1 MAKIFISYA
10 HKDED
15 HKNALTEHL
24 SPLVRTGL
32 IEEWNDRKLV
42 PGTNWA
48 NEISENL
55 QNSTIILFLI
65 SSSFLDSD
73 YCIEV
78 EAQTALK
85 MHKEGK
91 AQLIPVILR
100 PSMWNKNSDLSEL
113 QALPTDAKPITKWD
127 DADEAWLDVVQGLN
141 TVITTFQP
149 VEIMKTNK
157 IIDSEENIG
166 ITTDIENWLND
177 TEITLT
183 HRNVTKIGLDQIF
196 ITPDVEIK
204 NENIGDELKF
214 YHDSGDVL
222 RKWDEIL
229 IVAEEQQGKSSLLK
243 YHYRD
248 QLIKGFLP
256 LYISAAEIKKSNTEE
271 IIKKQ
276 LKKQYNNLSF
286 DDYINSNK
294 AILLLDNVDQIG
306 LNPKYR
312 NILLSEFNKIFIKK
326 IYTSQISYLLMI
338 NDIPP
343 LLNFTKAEILGLG
356 HKKRE
361 KLIQKWV
368 SLGIEETIQEKDL
381 YERCDDL
388 KERLNTIVKR
398 NIVPSKPIYILM
410 MLQMF
415 EAHKNLN
422 LELSSHGHCYQQ
434 LIYQSFENA
443 KINER
448 EYDKYLNVLTELA
461 WRIFV
466 KESDLNAYELEEFFS
481 YYQKE
486 FLNIDK
492 EIILKKLVGHSIL
505 MKNGIYT
512 GFKYP
517 YIFYFFVGKKI
528 AESFSEDEEA
538 KVKVDYLIDNMHR
551 EDFANILIFI
561 THHTKDAWVLDKIN
575 NVMQSLFDSNEEA
588 SLEKSQLK
596 FMDEFMKQI
605 PEIII
610 EQRVVQSER
619 DKHNENLD
627 LAERSGNHE
636 INKLEANYVD
646 VSKDILANINK
657 AFKGMEISGQIIR
670 NRHASLKRRA
680 LNDLAIKSIKSGLR
694 FLQYFIQVTDIAKKE
709 IVQLI
714 SQQLAEN
721 PSLSNKEIEK
731 YAENAYTHL
740 TYNVMQAVIR
750 KIAASIGSKEALEV
764 YDNIK
769 EENETPALIL
779 LNQCIHLHFN
789 KKLDMSKIS
798 NTADQ
803 LRSNPVC
810 FRILK
815 ELIVQHIYM
824 FPTDYK
830 EKQQLSQLLRLPIQ
844 QQNII
849 GKKQKSLA

>member
-10 HKDED
+10 HKDEE
-15 HKNALTEHL
+15 HKEALLEHMA
-24 SPLVRTGL
+24 PLIQSGL
-32 IEEWNDRKLV
+32 IEEWNDRKIIA
-42 PGTNWA
+42 GAKWED
-48 NEISENL
+48 EISENL
-55 QNSTIILFLI
+55 RTSTIIIFLI
-65 SSSFLDSD
+65 SSSFLNSN
-73 YCIEV
+73 YCVEI
-78 EAQTALK
+78 EAQAALE
-85 MHKEGK
+85 MHRDGI
-91 AQLIPVILR
+91 ARLIPVILR
-100 PSMWNKNSDLSEL
+100 PTLWNENSAFSGF
-113 QALPTDAKPITKWD
+113 QALPTDAKAITTWEN
-127 DADEAWLDVVQGLN
+127 ADEAWLNVVQGLN
-141 TVITTFQP
+141 TAITTFEP
-149 VEIMKTNK
+149 VDIMKTSK
-157 IIDSEENIG
+157 TLDSEENIS
-166 ITTDIENWLND
+166 ITADIENWLND

-196 ITPDVEIK
+196 ITPDIEIK
-204 NENIGDELKF
+204 NENRSDEIKV
-214 YHDSGDVL
+214 YHDAGDVL

-229 IVAEEQQGKSSLLK
+229 IVAEEQQGKTSLLK
-243 YHYRD
+243 YHYKD
-248 QLIKGFLP
+248 QLIKGYLP
-256 LYISAAEIKKSNTEE
+256 LYINGIDIKKSNAED
-271 IIKKQ
+271 IITKQ
-276 LKKQYNNLSF
+276 LKKQYKNLNYQ
-286 DDYINSNK
+286 DYIESER
-294 AILLLDNVDQIG
+294 AILLLDNIDQIV

-312 NILLSEFNKIFIKK
+312 DLLLNKFNDLFIKK
-326 IYTSQISYLLMI
+326 IYTSQISYLLMANEI
-338 NDIPP
+338 NPI
-343 LLNFTKAEILGLG
+343 LNFKKAEVLGLG

-388 KERLNTIVKR
+388 KERLNTVVKR

-466 KESDLNAYELEEFFS
+466 KESDLNDHELDEFFS
-481 YYQKE
+481 YYQDE

-492 EIILKKLVGHSIL
+492 EIILKKLKDHSIL
-505 MKNGIYT
+505 MKDGFYT

-528 AESFSEDEEA
+528 AESFSEEDEA
-538 KVKVDYLIDNMHR
+538 KLKVDYLIENMHR
-551 EDFANILIFI
+551 EDFANVLIFI

-575 NVMQSLFDSNEEA
+575 NVMQSLFNSNEEA

-605 PEIII
+605 PELII
-610 EQRVVQSER
+610 EQRGVQGER
-619 DKHNENLD
+619 DKYNESLD
-627 LAERSGNHE
+627 IAERSGSNE
-636 INKLEANYVD
+636 IGEFDSSYED
-646 VSKDILANINK
+646 ISKDILANINK
-657 AFKGMEISGQIIR
+657 TFKGMEISGQIIR
-670 NRHASLKRRA
+670 NRHASLKRKS
-680 LNDLAIKSIKSGLR
+680 LHDLAIQSIRSGLR

-731 YAENAYTHL
+731 YAEDAYTHL

-750 KIAASIGSKEALEV
+750 KIGASIGSKDALEV
-764 YDNIK
+764 YDKIK

-803 LRSNPVC
+803 LKSNPVC

-815 ELIVQHIYM
+815 ELVVQHIYM

-830 EKQQLSQLLRLPIQ
+830 EKQQLAALLGLPIQ
-844 QQNII
+844 KQNLI
-849 GKKQKSLA
+849 GKKQKNLA